1 MRERKKFYPEACGKI
16 EDRND
21 KSEGGRTVRRSVARF
36 VSVRSTL
43 PQSGAGWRFLE
54 RGWWGINSRSV
65 PYFNFIQVR
74 MLCVRFHVEKPIST
88 LPVCRGQLKY
98 NCLLLPAYGHGG

>member
-1 MRERKKFYPEACGKI
+1 MGEREKFYPEACGKI

-21 KSEGGRTVRRSVARF
+21 KSEGGRVVASIGRSF

-54 RGWWGINSRSV
+54 RGVGGINSRSV
-65 PYFNFIQVR
+65 PYFNVIQVR
-74 MLCVRFHVEKPIST
+74 MLCVRYHVEKPVST
-88 LPVCRGQLKY
+88 RLICRGQLKY
-98 NCLLLPAYGHGG
+98 ICLKLPAYGHGG